1 MAGFFVDSDIL
12 AAKSAE
18 VRGTIDRLQAEV
30 NTMQAGLVSL
40 GESWHGQASANFQLL
55 ITDWRATQAR
65 VEESLA
71 SINQALAYASAQYAD
86 TEAANTALFMR

>member
-12 AAKSAE
+12 AARSAE
-18 VRGTIDRLQAEV
+18 VRGTIERLQADV
-30 NTMQAGLVSL
+30 NAMQASLVSL
-40 GESWHGQASANFQLL
+40 GESWQGQAAANFQLL

-71 SINQALAYASAQYAD
+71 SINQGLAYASAQYAD
-86 TEAANTALFMR
+86 TEAANTALFLR

>member
-1 MAGFFVDSDIL
+1 MAGFHVDSDIL

-18 VRGTIDRLQAEV
+18 LRSTIDRLQSDV
-30 NTMQAGLVSL
+30 NTMQAGLHSL
-40 GESWHGQASANFQLL
+40 GESWQGQASANFQLL
-55 ITDWRATQAR
+55 ISDWRATQAR

-71 SINQALAYASAQYAD
+71 SINQALAYASTQYAE